1 MIINVIFVRRPR
13 YLANKSFQDTNAKRD
28 HLDTDEWWE
37 CASKLMLNTEFC
49 FKGKNNMP
57 ITYTKH
63 WEPRNGSLD
72 KSQVTV
78 TRFPAFSIIVSR
90 RHSNVSTISP
100 LLKRLD
106 DVLCVSGNNPSSPRG
121 ADICCQICLLNLRT
135 FWARFSMVL
144 EKLPA
149 EDV

>member
-13 YLANKSFQDTNAKRD
+13 YLANKSFQDTNVRRG

-37 CASKLMLNTEFC
+37 GTSKLMLNTEFC
-49 FKGKNNMP
+49 CKGKNNMP
-57 ITYTKH
+57 IIYTKH

-72 KSQVTV
+72 KLQVTV
-78 TRFPAFSIIVSR
+78 TRFPSFSIIVSR
-90 RHSNVSTISP
+90 RHSNVSTIFP

-121 ADICCQICLLNLRT
+121 ADICCQNMFVIFEN
-135 FWARFSMVL
+135 V
-144 EKLPA
+144 
-149 EDV
+149 